1 MENLMIQLRD
11 RVLPYITLDKDW
23 NNMVLSAFKQGTN
36 FSLNDDDQSKID
48 QALKNLRK
56 HNIGIA
62 RLS

>member
-1 MENLMIQLRD
+1 MIQLRD